1 MFDVE
6 YSAKATKALRRLDRV
21 AQDRVSRTIGIL
33 RNNPRP
39 PRATR
44 LVGEADLWRVR
55 TGDYRIIYSIEDDRL
70 VVFVVAVGHRR
81 EIYR

>member
-1 MFDVE
+1 M
-6 YSAKATKALRRLDRV
+6 
-21 AQDRVSRTIGIL
+21 
-33 RNNPRP
+33 
-39 PRATR
+39 
-44 LVGEADLWRVR
+44 GEADLWRVR

>member
-6 YSAKATKALRRLDRV
+6 YSAIAKKALRKLDRV
-21 AQDRVSRTIGIL
+21 AQDRVSRTIEIL
-33 RNNPRP
+33 RNDPHP

-55 TGDYRIIYSIEDDRL
+55 TGDYRIIYRVENDRL